1 MVSLK
6 PKNSAVVTI
15 VVIALSIIA
24 LCYLVVRVTGSF
36 ATCSQIDTGA
46 IDFELLF
53 SCSEFLARILMITL
67 FVCVIVLFCI
77 KQNNS
82 YLNKRGLVWSKFG
95 WLVLSVLYMVDYW
108 I

>member
-1 MVSLK
+1 MGSLK

-15 VVIALSIIA
+15 VVIALSVIA
-24 LCYLVVRVTGSF
+24 LCYLVVRVTGSY
-36 ATCSQIDTGA
+36 AACSQINTGR

-53 SCSEFLARILMITL
+53 SCMDLLARILMITL

-77 KQNNS
+77 KQNNR
-82 YLNKRGLVWSKFG
+82 YLNKNGLVWSRFG
-95 WLVLSVLYMVDYW
+95 WLFLSALYMVDYW

>member
-15 VVIALSIIA
+15 VVIALSILA
-24 LCYLVVRVTGSF
+24 LCYLVVRVSGSF
-36 ATCSQIDTGA
+36 AACSQIDTGA
-46 IDFELLF
+46 IDFELLL
-53 SCSEFLARILMITL
+53 SCVELLTRILFITL

-82 YLNKRGLVWSKFG
+82 YLNKRGLVWSRFG
-95 WLVLSVLYMVDYW
+95 WLFLSALYIVYYW

>member
-15 VVIALSIIA
+15 VVIALSILA
-24 LCYLVVRVTGSF
+24 LCYLVVRVTGSY
-36 ATCSQIDTGA
+36 AECGQINTDR
-46 IDFELLF
+46 IDFEILF
-53 SCSEFLARILMITL
+53 SCMELLTRILFITL
-67 FVCVIVLFCI
+67 LVCVIVLFCI
-77 KQNNS
+77 KQNNG

-95 WLVLSVLYMVDYW
+95 WLFLSALYIVYYW